1 MTMQI
6 HTLSVLVPIYNEAQA
21 ILACAERIKQVGDSV
36 QHKLA
41 IAWNVVFVDDGSIDS
56 SWHQI
61 ESLCSADPR
70 FTGIKLSRN
79 FGKEAALTAGLDHIE
94 SDFVFII
101 DADLQ
106 DPPELLETF
115 FLKCQEGFDVV
126 YGVRES
132 REGETWFKRMTAAAF
147 YRILNKFSDSP
158 IPKDTGDFRL
168 MTKSAVLVLRQLRE
182 RNRFMKG
189 LFAWIG
195 LPQAPIF
202 YQRHARTLGTS
213 KWNYWRLWNFAL
225 DGITS
230 FSTLP
235 LRFSTYLGL
244 ATAVFS
250 FLFGGYILLRTVI
263 FGVDLPGYASIMVA
277 MMFLSGVQLMA
288 LGVIGEY
295 LGRLVNESKQ
305 RPIYIVQKNLIAA
318 PSFSSL

>member
-305 RPIYIVQKNLIAA
+305 RPIYIVQKNLIAT
-318 PSFSSL
+318 PSSL

>member
-1 MTMQI
+1 MQI
-6 HTLSVLVPIYNEAQA
+6 NTLSILVPIFNEAQS
-21 ILACAERIKQVGDSV
+21 IPACADRIRLVGESV
-36 QHKLA
+36 QHRLA
-41 IAWNVVFVDDGSIDS
+41 IVWNVVFVDDGSIDN
-56 SWHQI
+56 SWQQI
-61 ESLCSADPR
+61 ESLRISDPR

-106 DPPELLETF
+106 DPPELLEKF
-115 FLKCQEGFDVV
+115 FLKCLEGFDVV

-132 REGETWFKRMTAAAF
+132 REGETWLKRMTAAAF
-147 YRILNKFSDSP
+147 YRVLNKFSDSP

-168 MTKSAVLVLRQLRE
+168 MTKSAVQILRQLRE

-202 YQRHARTLGTS
+202 YQRQARILGES

-230 FSTLP
+230 FSSLP
-235 LRFSTYLGL
+235 LRFATYLGL

-250 FLFGGYILLRTVI
+250 FLFGGYILIRTLI
-263 FGVDLPGYASIMVA
+263 YGIDLPGYASMMVT

-305 RPIYIVQKNLIAA
+305 RPIYVIHKNLLAA
-318 PSFSSL
+318 PGSL

>member
-36 QHKLA
+36 QYKLA

-56 SWHQI
+56 SWQQI

-168 MTKSAVLVLRQLRE
+168 MTKSAVLVLRRLRE

-305 RPIYIVQKNLIAA
+305 RPIYIVQKKLIAA
-318 PSFSSL
+318 PSSL

>member
-36 QHKLA
+36 QYKLA

-56 SWHQI
+56 SWQQI

-147 YRILNKFSDSP
+147 YRVLNKFSDSP

-244 ATAVFS
+244 VTAVFS

-305 RPIYIVQKNLIAA
+305 RPIYIVQKKLIAA
-318 PSFSSL
+318 PSSL

>member
-1 MTMQI
+1 MTFQ
-6 HTLSVLVPIYNEAQA
+6 TLSVLVPVYNEAQA
-21 ILACAERIKQVGDSV
+21 IAACADRILLVGESV
-36 QHKLA
+36 QKKLS
-41 IAWNVVFVDDGSIDS
+41 IVWNVVFVDDGSQDN
-56 SWHQI
+56 SWLQI
-61 ESLCSADPR
+61 ENLAADDTR
-70 FTGIKLSRN
+70 FTGIRLSRN
-79 FGKEAALTAGLDHIE
+79 FGKEAALTAGLDHID

-106 DPPELLETF
+106 DPPELLEQ
-115 FLKCQEGFDVV
+115 FLLKSREGFEVV

-132 REGETWFKRMTAAAF
+132 RLGETWLKRITAAAF
-147 YRILNKFSDSP
+147 YRILNRFSDSP
-158 IPKDTGDFRL
+158 VPKDTGDFRL

-202 YQRHARTLGTS
+202 YQRHTRTLGTS
-213 KWNYWRLWNFAL
+213 KFNYWRLWNFAL

-235 LRFSTYLGL
+235 LRFSTYLGF
-244 ATAVFS
+244 ATALFS
-250 FLFGGYILLRTVI
+250 FFFGSFILLRTLI
-263 FGVDLPGYASIMVA
+263 YGVDLPGYASIMVT

-288 LGVIGEY
+288 LGVVGEY

-305 RPIYIVQKNLIAA
+305 RPIYIVQKKLTAVA
-318 PSFSSL
+318 DSL

>member
-1 MTMQI
+1 MQTS
-6 HTLSVLVPIYNEAQA
+6 TLSVLVPVYNEAQA
-21 ILACAERIKQVGDSV
+21 ISACADRIRLVGESV
-36 QHKLA
+36 AAKHSV
-41 IAWNVVFVDDGSIDS
+41 AWNVVFVADGSSDNT
-56 SWHQI
+56 WQQI
-61 ESLCSADPR
+61 ESLCAGDAR

-106 DPPELLETF
+106 DPPELLEKF
-115 FLKCQEGFDVV
+115 ILKCHEGFDVV

-132 REGETWFKRMTAAAF
+132 REGETWLKRMTASGF
-147 YRILNKFSDSP
+147 YRVLNRFSESP

-168 MTKSAVLVLRQLRE
+168 MTRSAVLVLRQLRE

-202 YQRHARTLGTS
+202 YQRQARTLGSS

-235 LRFSTYLGL
+235 LRLSTYLGF

-250 FLFGGYILLRTVI
+250 FLFGGYILLRTVF
-263 FGVDLPGYASIMVA
+263 FGVDLPGYASIMVT

-288 LGVIGEY
+288 LGVVGEY

-305 RPIYIVQKNLIAA
+305 RPIYIVQKNLAVVTA
-318 PSFSSL
+318 CP

>member
-1 MTMQI
+1 MTFQ
-6 HTLSVLVPIYNEAQA
+6 TLTVLVPIYNEAQA
-21 ILACAERIKQVGDSV
+21 ISTCADRMRLVGESV
-36 QHKLA
+36 QQKLS
-41 IAWNVVFVDDGSIDS
+41 IIWNVVFVDDGSMDN

-61 ESLCSADPR
+61 ETLSTDDDR

-79 FGKEAALTAGLDHIE
+79 FGKEAALTAGLDHIN

-106 DPPELLETF
+106 DPPELLEEF

-132 REGETWFKRMTAAAF
+132 RQGETWFKRMTAAAF
-147 YRILNKFSDSP
+147 YRILNRFSDSP

-168 MTKSAVLVLRQLRE
+168 MTKSAVLVLRELRE

-195 LPQAPIF
+195 LNQAPIF
-202 YQRHARTLGTS
+202 YQRHARTLGAS

-250 FLFGGYILLRTVI
+250 FLFGGYILVRTLI
-263 FGVDLPGYASIMVA
+263 FGVDLPGYSSIMVT

-288 LGVIGEY
+288 LGVVGEY

-305 RPIYIVQKNLIAA
+305 RPIYIIQKNLYTA
-318 PSFSSL
+318 SGTS

>member
-1 MTMQI
+1 MQI

-21 ILACAERIKQVGDSV
+21 ILACADRVRMVGESV
-36 QHKLA
+36 QQKLS
-41 IAWNVVFVDDGSIDS
+41 IIWNVVFVDDGSGDS

-61 ESLCSADPR
+61 ESLCTEDKR
-70 FTGIKLSRN
+70 FSGIKLSRN
-79 FGKEAALTAGLDHIE
+79 FGKEAALTAGLDHID

-106 DPPELLETF
+106 DPPELLEKF
-115 FLKCQEGFDVV
+115 FLKCKEGFDVV

-132 REGETWFKRMTAAAF
+132 REGETWLKRMTSAAF
-147 YRILNKFSDSP
+147 YRILNRFSDSP

-168 MTKSAVLVLRQLRE
+168 MSKSAVLVLRQLRE

-202 YQRHARTLGTS
+202 YQRHARILGTS

-235 LRFSTYLGL
+235 LRLSTYLGL
-244 ATAVFS
+244 TTAVFA
-250 FLFGGYILLRTVI
+250 FLFGGYILSRTLI
-263 FGVDLPGYASIMVA
+263 LGVDLPGYASIMVT

-305 RPIYIVQKNLIAA
+305 RPIYVIEKMFSE
-318 PSFSSL
+318 PSGAL

>member
-1 MTMQI
+1 MQI

-21 ILACAERIKQVGDSV
+21 ILACADRVRLVGESV
-36 QHKLA
+36 QHKLS
-41 IAWNVVFVDDGSIDS
+41 IVWNVVFVDDGSNDN

-61 ESLCSADPR
+61 ENLCNKDKR
-70 FTGIKLSRN
+70 FSGIKLSRN
-79 FGKEAALTAGLDHIE
+79 FGKEAALTAGLDHIN

-106 DPPELLETF
+106 DPPELLEKF
-115 FLKCQEGFDVV
+115 FLKCKEGFDVV

-132 REGETWFKRMTAAAF
+132 REGETWLKRMTSAAF
-147 YRILNKFSDSP
+147 YRILNRFSHSP

-168 MTKSAVLVLRQLRE
+168 MTKTAVLVLRQLRE

-195 LPQAPIF
+195 LPQAPIL

-244 ATAVFS
+244 MTAVFA
-250 FLFGGYILLRTVI
+250 FLFGGYILARTLI
-263 FGVDLPGYASIMVA
+263 LGVDLPGYASIMVT

-305 RPIYIVQKNLIAA
+305 RPIYVIEKK
-318 PSFSSL
+318 FSEPLDAS

>member
-1 MTMQI
+1 MKIQ
-6 HTLSVLVPIYNEAQA
+6 TLSVLVPIYNEADA
-21 ILACAERIKQVGDSV
+21 ILACADRIRNVGESA
-36 QHKLA
+36 QQKLS
-41 IAWNVVFVDDGSIDS
+41 IEWNVVFVDDGSTDNT
-56 SWHQI
+56 WQQI
-61 ESLCSADPR
+61 ESLCTGDAR
-70 FTGIKLSRN
+70 FSGIKLSRN

-106 DPPELLETF
+106 DPPELLEKF
-115 FLKCQEGFDVV
+115 FLKSQEGFDVV

-132 REGETWFKRMTAAAF
+132 REGETWFKRMTASGF
-147 YRILNKFSDSP
+147 YRILNKFSESP

-195 LPQAPIF
+195 LPQAPVF
-202 YQRHARTLGTS
+202 YQRHARTLGVT

-250 FLFGGYILLRTVI
+250 FIFGGYILLRTVV
-263 FGVDLPGYASIMVA
+263 FGVDLPGYASIMVT

-305 RPIYIVQKNLIAA
+305 RPIYVIQKNLSAA
-318 PSFSSL
+318 PGSL

>member
-1 MTMQI
+1 MTFQ
-6 HTLSVLVPIYNEAQA
+6 TLSVLVPVYNEALS
-21 ILACAERIKQVGDSV
+21 IFACADRIRLVGESV
-36 QHKLA
+36 QKKLS
-41 IAWNVVFVDDGSIDS
+41 IVWNVVFVDDGSQDN
-56 SWHQI
+56 SWLQI
-61 ESLCSADPR
+61 ENLAADDAR
-70 FTGIKLSRN
+70 FTGIRLSRN
-79 FGKEAALTAGLDHIE
+79 FGKEAALTAGLDYID

-106 DPPELLETF
+106 DPPELLEQ
-115 FLKCQEGFDVV
+115 FLLKSKEGFEVV

-132 REGETWFKRMTAAAF
+132 RNGETWLKRMTAAAF
-147 YRILNKFSDSP
+147 YRILNRFSDSP

-202 YQRHARTLGTS
+202 YQRHKRTIGTS
-213 KWNYWRLWNFAL
+213 KFNYWRLWNFAL

-235 LRFSTYLGL
+235 LRLSTYLGF
-244 ATAVFS
+244 ATALFS
-250 FLFGGYILLRTVI
+250 FLFGSFILLRTII
-263 FGVDLPGYASIMVA
+263 FGVDLPGYASIMVT

-288 LGVIGEY
+288 LGVVGEY

-305 RPIYIVQKNLIAA
+305 RPIYVVQKNLAA
-318 PSFSSL
+318 VVFSL